1 MLSRLGDLPLLV
13 LLIGISALAML
24 IPALFGW
31 SVGDTGSAQDFL
43 FSAVIFAVVF
53 VLMGF
58 ATASYSPKR
67 RSVGHLASLVLS
79 YVLLPLVL
87 AVPFADAVPDT
98 RYLNAYVEMVSALT
112 TTGATLFEQTER
124 LPDTVHLWRALVGWL
139 GGFLVWVTAAA
150 ILAPLQLG
158 GFEVRTAGNSDRQST
173 RQTASVDGD
182 GGESSHRM
190 RRFALRLA
198 PIYAGLTLALWIILM
213 AAGDAPFPAVSH
225 AMSTLAT
232 SGISPSGG
240 PSEAT
245 SGFVGEL
252 AIFAFLVFALTRL
265 TFSRD
270 VLGGDTAQLVQDPE
284 LRMGLAL
291 VVLVPVGLFLRH
303 WIGALEVDAA
313 NDPLTALAALWGG
326 VFTVMSFLTTT
337 GFESASWE
345 VARNWSGLATPG
357 LILMGLALVGGR
369 RGHNGRRRKTA
380 AGLCALQT
388 RGPRDGASG
397 HPGLGRGRRPGCT
410 ADAPPR
416 SLLCVDFLHA
426 VCDFDCGGD
435 AGVVAER
442 SGIRTRVG
450 VDDRELVDH
459 RPACEHRDRS
469 ADQLCPLVTRSQSH
483 PECRHD
489 PWPVGNP
496 GLDRIAEPRLLARID
511 HRCRV
516 WPIFGLVTGPRA
528 PHSLGR
534 GWIKSGPTGT
544 AKRKKGPEYNG

>member
-173 RQTASVDGD
+173 WQTASVDGD
-182 GGESSHRM
+182 GAESSHRM

-198 PIYAGLTLALWIILM
+198 PIYVGLTLALWIILM

-232 SGISPSGG
+232 SGISPNGG
-240 PSEAT
+240 PSETT

-357 LILMGLALVGGR
+357 LILMGLALVGGGVATTAGGVKLLRVFALYKHGVREMERLAIPASVGGDGPVAR
-369 RGHNGRRRKTA
+369 RMRRHGAYYAWIFFMLFAISIA
-380 AGLCALQT
+380 AVMLALSLSGLEFEPALVLT
-388 RGPRDGASG
+388 IASLSTTGPLANIATEAPISYALLS
-397 HPGLGRGRRPGCT
+397 PAAKAILSAAMILGRLET
-410 ADAPPR
+410 LALIA
-416 SLLCVDFLHA
+416 LL
-426 VCDFDCGGD
+426 
-435 AGVVAER
+435 
-442 SGIRTRVG
+442 
-450 VDDRELVDH
+450 
-459 RPACEHRDRS
+459 
-469 ADQLCPLVTRSQSH
+469 
-483 PECRHD
+483 
-489 PWPVGNP
+489 NP
-496 GLDRIAEPRLLARID
+496 DY
-511 HRCRV
+511 
-516 WPIFGLVTGPRA
+516 W
-528 PHSLGR
+528 R
-534 GWIKSGPTGT
+534 G
-544 AKRKKGPEYNG
+544 